1 MLEMSGKFS
10 KSEISKIMYFF
21 LFMSGHGY
29 TVHKSH
35 NIIIY
40 YIMRVYYETMQWRH
54 NFKLMS

>member
-40 YIMRVYYETMQWRH
+40 YIMRVYYETMQ
-54 NFKLMS
+54 